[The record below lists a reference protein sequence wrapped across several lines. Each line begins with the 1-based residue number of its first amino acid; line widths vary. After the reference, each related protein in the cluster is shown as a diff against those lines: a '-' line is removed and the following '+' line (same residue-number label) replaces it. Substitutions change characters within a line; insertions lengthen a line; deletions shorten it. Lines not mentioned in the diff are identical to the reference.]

1 MGRISKKIGKKRTKP
16 PLSKLDKFIYYSGF
30 VGAIVIPALIL
41 IVFGGIIPNKIAFS
55 DKTVIAANS
64 TALYFCLP
72 LVLLCFSIIVIPF
85 AFGLDRKQP
94 IFGNKHFKPSPSHP
108 TEKVYPLFT
117 KEFRNSISR
126 KRKRT
131 IKIVTLI
138 VSIIC
143 LINIIILPF
152 SANVRYVLHQ
162 NNDCSAYNAFNQM
175 TRKQNVDQAEK
186 MIIEVTQNSY
196 RKRIFFSYSLVVRFV
211 FDDKTYSFNYES
223 FDMSTEDTL
232 KHMIY
237 LKSFF
242 KDGKYEIV
250 NIYDIDNLI
259 RDKSFSRTEAA
270 LVYQLFEYKQ

>member
-1 MGRISKKIGKKRTKP
+1 MGRISKKIGKKCTKP
-16 PLSKLDKFIYYSGF
+16 PLSKLDKFIYIFGL
-30 VGAIVIPALIL
+30 VCAIVIPALIM

-72 LVLLCFSIIVIPF
+72 LVLLCFLILGIPF
-85 AFGLDRKQP
+85 AFGLDHKQP
-94 IFGNKHFKPSPSHP
+94 IFGNKHFKPSTSHP

-131 IKIVTLI
+131 IKILAVI
-138 VSIIC
+138 AGIIC

-152 SANVRYVLHQ
+152 SVNIRDVLNQ
-162 NNDCSAYNAFNQM
+162 NNDFSTYNAFNQM
-175 TRKQNVDQAEK
+175 TRKQNVDEAEK
-186 MIIEVTQNSY
+186 MIIEVTQHHHIKSGY
-196 RKRIFFSYSLVVRFV
+196 TYGLVIRFV
-211 FDDKTYSFNYES
+211 FDDKTYSFSYKS
-223 FDMSTEDTL
+223 FEMSTEETL

-259 RDKSFSRTEAA
+259 RDKSFSRAETA